1 MLFKIKTLLAK
12 IQKLFLTILAVIFLS
27 ACSPRV
33 IEKVEYRNDTLYQVQ
48 HLRDSVYL
56 HDSINTF
63 VYTSGDTVY
72 INKFKSVIKYREKL
86 KIDTLRQVKEIVK
99 KDTKV
104 IEVKKKQGKFQIFI
118 FGLLLGGLLLLILE
132 KYVLLKNRNS

>member
-12 IQKLFLTILAVIFLS
+12 IQKIFLTILATTFLS

-104 IEVKKKQGKFQIFI
+104 IEVKKKQGKFPTFI
-118 FGLLLGGLLLLILE
+118 FGLLSGGFLLLILE
-132 KYVLLKNRNS
+132 ICLLKNRNS

>member
-1 MLFKIKTLLAK
+1 MILAK
-12 IQKLFLTILAVIFLS
+12 IQKILLTILAATFLTS
-27 ACSPRV
+27 CSPRI
-33 IEKVEYRNDTLYQVQ
+33 IEKVEKQVDTLYQVQ
-48 HLRDSVYL
+48 HLRDSVFL
-56 HDSINTF
+56 HDSISTF

-99 KDTKV
+99 KDTEIV
-104 IEVKKKQGKFQIFI
+104 EVKKKQGKFPTFI
-118 FGLLLGGLLLLILE
+118 FGLLSGGLLLLILE

>member
-12 IQKLFLTILAVIFLS
+12 IQKIFLTILATTFLS

-99 KDTKV
+99 TDTEIV
-104 IEVKKKQGKFQIFI
+104 EVKKKQNKFQIFI
-118 FGLLLGGLLLLILE
+118 FGLLSGGFLLLILE
-132 KYVLLKNRNS
+132 ICFYKKL